1 MKPDSETVRVVFFRL
16 DFATKI
22 LKIFMMSQSY
32 HWSDLIS
39 NRSSRHC
46 VPCFDYFSNM
56 YVFDIHFIMMLMVEV
71 SFQYHSR

>member
-1 MKPDSETVRVVFFRL
+1 
-16 DFATKI
+16 
-22 LKIFMMSQSY
+22 MMSQSY